1 MDSIIDDLKNVE
13 EGDKIFIENTSAYIN
28 LEFLV
33 KVNNKS
39 GKLLWGVMKDLD
51 SDDLQGIGRA
61 SRYYDAFQEY
71 IDEGAEISILKK
83 DGTTIVG
90 GKAANPISTTNKYK
104 ILEEIKKVEKGDTI
118 KILNFSSNSDSL
130 LLFVESNDG
139 TFIGGDIT
147 NLDNDDEDDRRSV
160 SMTINDF
167 KPYLDDGAEIKI
179 FKNDNTVIVNNQSS
193 EILAI
198 DLEEKRPI
206 IITNINESR
215 TLTST
220 NEINY
225 VYDYKTLVSNGV
237 RPITR
242 EEFFVTH
249 DIITASYENKNQ
261 DEKANDTLQ
270 VVNIYRPF
278 QNDNVWLVLKIMDSD
293 VLDRIGRELQLSYES
308 FFAFFYNINQ
318 KNYYNLHELLE
329 TPKLVP
335 SVTQSDDLI
344 LQGYKDKI
352 HEINKNIA
360 DALFLKSITSP
371 IDFES
376 KIELGQNISKMQKEV
391 NILNFKIVERRL
403 TDLKLFD
410 DLFEQ
415 SFTTIQNNYE
425 DVYTTGESEYFAP
438 DGARSELSNR
448 LNELIRTPQF
458 KEWFGD
464 WELSYIYKD
473 VDPNAIPC
481 SKVLDNNYEPLLVWH
496 GTGAEFSYFRF
507 DNVPAAYFAR
517 KEAYSQWFANLQGGD
532 KGYTIPFFLNMR
544 NPLDLTRF
552 GIKEVSS
559 KDFFDYI
566 FLETGMSMEYL
577 EVNPMFFDS
586 SIPPLPTWV
595 FLRRNPAM
603 LKKLAESSFD
613 GIHFYEHNPNV
624 EKGAE
629 AYETEAFI
637 TFEPTQCKIADP
649 KKGELLLSSLKSFLL
664 KRGGKI

>member
-1 MDSIIDDLKNVE
+1 MDSIIDDLKNIE
-13 EGDKIFIENTSAYIN
+13 EGDKIFIVNSSAYIN
-28 LEFLV
+28 LEFSV

-39 GKLLWGVMKDLD
+39 SELLFGVMKDLD

-61 SRYYDAFQEY
+61 SRSYDAFQEY

-90 GKAANPISTTNKYK
+90 GKAANPIAPTKTVATPITLPTTD
-104 ILEEIKKVEKGDTI
+104 ILGIDFKVE
-118 KILNFSSNSDSL
+118 
-130 LLFVESNDG
+130 
-139 TFIGGDIT
+139 
-147 NLDNDDEDDRRSV
+147 
-160 SMTINDF
+160 
-167 KPYLDDGAEIKI
+167 
-179 FKNDNTVIVNNQSS
+179 Q
-193 EILAI
+193 
-198 DLEEKRPI
+198 PI
-206 IITNINESR
+206 IIIGINEVSKVF
-215 TLTST
+215 TPK
-220 NEINY
+220 NEREYI
-225 VYDYKTLVSNGV
+225 YDYIGV
-237 RPITR
+237 ESGIGIDIRR

-249 DIITASYENKNQ
+249 DIITVTFEYKI
-261 DEKANDTLQ
+261 KARDTIQIL
-270 VVNIYRPF
+270 NIYRI
-278 QNDNVWLVLKIMDSD
+278 NSKSVWITYKILASESFDKQD
-293 VLDRIGRELQLSYES
+293 VSDRIGREEDCSYSS
-308 FFAFFYNINQ
+308 FFAYNYDIKEQNF
-318 KNYYNLHELLE
+318 YNLHELLE
-329 TPKLVP
+329 TPKLVA

-371 IDFES
+371 IDFEN
-376 KIELGQNISKMQKEV
+376 KIELGQNITKMQKEV
-391 NILNFKIVERRL
+391 NSLNFKIVERRL

-410 DLFEQ
+410 DLFDQ
-415 SFTTIQNNYE
+415 SFTAIQNNYE
-425 DVYTTGESEYFAP
+425 DVYTTGESEFFAP

-473 VDPNAIPC
+473 VDPSAIPC

-507 DNVPAAYFAR
+507 DNVPAAYFA
-517 KEAYSQWFANLQGGD
+517 KKQAYSQWFANLQGGD

-577 EVNPMFFDS
+577 EVNPMFFDT

-629 AYETEAFI
+629 EYETEAFI

>member
-1 MDSIIDDLKNVE
+1 MDNIIKYLNNVE
-13 EGDKIFIENTSAYIN
+13 KGDKINIVNPSAAIN
-28 LEFLV
+28 L
-33 KVNNKS
+33 
-39 GKLLWGVMKDLD
+39 KLFVLDNIGTLIVGELTDLD
-51 SDDLQGIGRA
+51 EYAGNILKV
-61 SRYYDAFQEY
+61 SRTTKDFQEY
-71 IDEGAEISILKK
+71 IDEGAEISIVKK

-90 GKAANPISTTNKYK
+90 GRAANAVSFGSPSTFGSPF
-104 ILEEIKKVEKGDTI
+104 EAQ
-118 KILNFSSNSDSL
+118 
-130 LLFVESNDG
+130 
-139 TFIGGDIT
+139 
-147 NLDNDDEDDRRSV
+147 R
-160 SMTINDF
+160 
-167 KPYLDDGAEIKI
+167 
-179 FKNDNTVIVNNQSS
+179 KN
-193 EILAI
+193 EILGI
-198 DLEEKRPI
+198 DFEQQKPI
-206 IITNINESR
+206 IIIGINKVSKR
-215 TLTST
+215 YTPT
-220 NEINY
+220 NEREY
-225 VYDYKTLVSNGV
+225 VYDYINVDRNIDIDI
-237 RPITR
+237 PR

-249 DIITASYENKNQ
+249 DIITATFEYKIKSR
-261 DEKANDTLQ
+261 DTLQ
-270 VVNIYRPF
+270 ILNIYR
-278 QNDNVWLVLKIMDSD
+278 QDYNNVFIIYKILAAESFDKQY
-293 VLDRIGRELQLSYES
+293 VKDRIGLEEIVSYKS
-308 FFAFFYNINQ
+308 FFKFYYDIKEQNF
-318 KNYYNLHELLE
+318 YNLHELLE
-329 TPKLVP
+329 TPTLVP
-335 SVTQSDDLI
+335 SVTQSDDFI

-352 HEINKNIA
+352 HKINKNIA
-360 DALFLKSITSP
+360 NALFLKSITSP
-371 IDFES
+371 IDFEN
-376 KIELGQNISKMQKEV
+376 KIELGQNITKMQKEV
-391 NILNFKIVERRL
+391 NSLNFKIVERRL

-410 DLFEQ
+410 DLFDQ
-415 SFTTIQNNYE
+415 SFTAIQNNYE

-438 DGARSELSNR
+438 DGARSELSNK

-473 VDPNAIPC
+473 VDPSTIPC

-517 KEAYSQWFANLQGGD
+517 KQAYSQWFANLQGGD

-603 LKKLAESSFD
+603 LKKMAESSFD

-624 EKGAE
+624 EKGRE
-629 AYETEAFI
+629 EYETEAFI

-649 KKGELLLSSLKSFLL
+649 NKGELLLSSLKSFLL

>member
-33 KVNNKS
+33 KVNNKRDEM
-39 GKLLWGVMKDLD
+39 LFGVMKDLD

-61 SRYYDAFQEY
+61 TREYDDFQEY
-71 IDEGAEISILKK
+71 IDEGAEVSILKK

-104 ILEEIKKVEKGDTI
+104 ILEDIKKVEKGDTI
-118 KILNFSSNSDSL
+118 KILNFSSNSTNL
-130 LLFVESNDG
+130 LLFVKSNDG
-139 TFIGGDIT
+139 TFIQGDIT
-147 NLDNDDEDDRRSV
+147 DLDNDDEEDRTGV
-160 SMTINDF
+160 KFTINDF

-179 FKNDNTVIVNNQSS
+179 LKNNNTVIVSNQSS

-198 DLEEKRPI
+198 DLEQKRPI

-249 DIITASYENKNQ
+249 DIITASYENKSQ

-278 QNDNVWLVLKIMDSD
+278 HNDNVWLVLKIMDSD
-293 VLDRIGRELQLSYES
+293 VLDRIGRELQLSDES

-473 VDPNAIPC
+473 VDPSAIPC

>member
-1 MDSIIDDLKNVE
+1 MDSIIDDLKNIE
-13 EGDKIFIENTSAYIN
+13 EGDKIFIVNSSAYIN
-28 LEFLV
+28 LEFSV

-39 GKLLWGVMKDLD
+39 DELLWGVMKDLD

-61 SRYYDAFQEY
+61 SRSYDAFQEY
-71 IDEGAEISILKK
+71 IDEGAEVSILKK
-83 DGTTIVG
+83 DGTIIVN
-90 GKAANPISTTNKYK
+90 GKAANPITPTKTVATPITLPTT
-104 ILEEIKKVEKGDTI
+104 
-118 KILNFSSNSDSL
+118 
-130 LLFVESNDG
+130 
-139 TFIGGDIT
+139 
-147 NLDNDDEDDRRSV
+147 
-160 SMTINDF
+160 
-167 KPYLDDGAEIKI
+167 
-179 FKNDNTVIVNNQSS
+179 
-193 EILAI
+193 EILGI
-198 DLEEKRPI
+198 DFEHQQPI
-206 IITNINESR
+206 IIIGINQVSKIY
-215 TLTST
+215 TPK
-220 NEINY
+220 NEREY
-225 VYDYKTLVSNGV
+225 VYDYINVESGIGIDI
-237 RPITR
+237 PR

-249 DIITASYENKNQ
+249 DIITATFEYKIKSR
-261 DEKANDTLQ
+261 DTLQ
-270 VVNIYRPF
+270 ILNIYRGDS
-278 QNDNVWLVLKIMDSD
+278 NNVAILYKILAAESFDKQD
-293 VLDRIGRELQLSYES
+293 VKYRIGLEEVVSYER
-308 FFAFFYNINQ
+308 FFKFYYNVKEQNF
-318 KNYYNLHELLE
+318 YNLHELLE

-335 SVTQSDDLI
+335 SVTQSDDFI

-371 IDFES
+371 IDFEN
-376 KIELGQNISKMQKEV
+376 KIELGQNITKMQKEV
-391 NILNFKIVERRL
+391 NNLNFKIVERRL
-403 TDLKLFD
+403 SDLKLFD

-425 DVYTTGESEYFAP
+425 DVYTNGESEYFAP

-473 VDPNAIPC
+473 VDPFAIPC

-517 KEAYSQWFANLQGGD
+517 KEAYSQWCANLQGGD

-544 NPLDLTRF
+544 TPLDLTRF